1 MREAREGT
9 EAKASSEASATQ
21 APPKASADRGGAAH
35 ARSLKGRAL
44 ALGRFLSPVPW
55 WLVLIIGLG
64 TAALASAL
72 ASPDYRVIL
81 KAVSAGLGVTM
92 TVSFAAY
99 AASICLGLGLGL
111 LRASRIRPAREI
123 ATFYIELVR
132 GLPMLVI
139 LYYIAF
145 VGAPALAGGL
155 NAILK
160 PLIEAGIIQKIEGRS
175 FDFATRATIA
185 LTLGYGAFI
194 AEIFR
199 AGIES
204 VDKGQIEAAEAL
216 GLSRGQITRRIVLP
230 QAIRNVLPALANEFV
245 AIVKDTALVSAL
257 GVQDIT
263 QLGKVYAAS
272 TFKFF
277 ETYNA
282 VAFFY
287 LCLTISL
294 SLLVRVL
301 EKRLKR
307 GGRA

>member
-1 MREAREGT
+1 VVRRV
-9 EAKASSEASATQ
+9 Q
-21 APPKASADRGGAAH
+21 AIKRRKLAA
-35 ARSLKGRAL
+35 RAL
-44 ALGRFLSPVPW
+44 LRLPW
-55 WLVLIIGLG
+55 WLVALVGLG
-64 TAALASAL
+64 AFAVVAFLS
-72 ASPDYRVIL
+72 SPGYKMIL
-81 KAVSAGLGVTM
+81 GAVSSGLGVTIA
-92 TVSFAAY
+92 VSLIAY
-99 AASICLGLGLGL
+99 GFSVLLGLGLGL
-111 LRASRIRPAREI
+111 LRASPFRPAREA

-145 VGAPALAGGL
+145 VGAPALAGAL
-155 NAILK
+155 NWALG
-160 PLIEAGIIQKIEGRS
+160 PLIRAGAMEAIRSRS
-175 FDFATRATIA
+175 FDFATRAVIA

-204 VDKGQIEAAEAL
+204 VDKGQVEAAYAL
-216 GLSRGQITRRIVLP
+216 GMSRSQAMARVILP

-245 AIVKDTALVSAL
+245 AIVKDSALVSVL

-272 TFKFF
+272 TFLFF

-287 LCLTISL
+287 LVLTVTL
-294 SLLVRVL
+294 SLLVRTL
-301 EKRLKR
+301 ERNLDE
-307 GGRA
+307 GRRRHAR

>member
-1 MREAREGT
+1 VVRRV
-9 EAKASSEASATQ
+9 Q
-21 APPKASADRGGAAH
+21 AIKTGKLAA
-35 ARSLKGRAL
+35 RAL
-44 ALGRFLSPVPW
+44 LRLPW
-55 WLVLIIGLG
+55 WLVALVGLG
-64 TAALASAL
+64 AFAVVAFLS
-72 ASPDYRVIL
+72 SPGYRMIL
-81 KAVSAGLGVTM
+81 GAVSSGLGVTIA
-92 TVSFAAY
+92 VSLIAY
-99 AASICLGLGLGL
+99 GFSILLGLGLGL
-111 LRASRIRPAREI
+111 LRASPFRPAREA

-145 VGAPALAGGL
+145 VGAPALASAL
-155 NAILK
+155 NWALG
-160 PLIEAGIIQKIEGRS
+160 PLIRAGLVEAVRSRS
-175 FDFATRATIA
+175 FDFATRAVIA

-204 VDKGQIEAAEAL
+204 VDKGQVEAAYAL
-216 GLSRGQITRRIVLP
+216 GMSRSQALRRIVLP

-245 AIVKDTALVSAL
+245 AIVKDSALVSVL

-272 TFKFF
+272 TFLFF

-287 LCLTISL
+287 LVLTVTL
-294 SLLVRVL
+294 SLLVRTL
-301 EKRLKR
+301 ERRL
-307 GGRA
+307 GAGRRRSPG